1 MPIKISNEEIANLIK
16 IDESVSFEYK
26 GTLTDEIK
34 DRLSTYFA
42 AFANT
47 EGGLFAIGINNS
59 RETIGY
65 ALKERERDQISEQ
78 AKNCRPQ
85 VHIDIEEREY
95 DGQKIV
101 LIFVPKSK
109 YKIHIDNKKRF
120 PTRVGPTLDYL
131 DITGLI
137 PLVRERLGLDYKTT
151 KPEFLWES
159 QSSGEKVRTKAT
171 PEEIELCL
179 KAIDGA
185 TKEARLEGLKELELL
200 IYKRDISDELK
211 VLNLLEELLNDK
223 DGNIQRKVLN
233 ILGLMFRVIN
243 DESEKKLSNKYST
256 HILNLTEVESIPEV
270 RSDAIELLVEMDDK
284 RVIEKIIK
292 IILSESDE
300 LFNRVKSSSG
310 LRRLSD
316 ETKLQFKSK
325 LLEQLNI
332 PEQKENIKKRII
344 GVLDDIRMSS

>member
-1 MPIKISNEEIANLIK
+1 MQIKISNEEIADLIK
-16 IDESVSFEYK
+16 KDESVSFEYK
-26 GTLTDEIK
+26 GTLNDDIK
-34 DRLSTYFA
+34 GRLSTYFA

-47 EGGLFAIGINNS
+47 EGGLFVIGINNLK
-59 RETIGY
+59 ETIGY
-65 ALKERERDQISEQ
+65 TLKERERDQISEQ
-78 AKNCRPQ
+78 AKICRPQ
-85 VHIDIEEREY
+85 VDIDIEERKY

-101 LIFVPKSK
+101 LIYVPKSK

-151 KPEFLWES
+151 KPEFMWES
-159 QSSGEKVRTKAT
+159 PSLGEVKTKAKS
-171 PEEIELCL
+171 EEIELCL
-179 KAIDGA
+179 KAIEGA

-211 VLNLLEELLNDK
+211 VFDLLEELLNDK
-223 DGNIQRKVLN
+223 DGNIQRKVFD
-233 ILGLMFRVIN
+233 ILRLIHRVQN
-243 DESEKKLSNKYST
+243 DEESRKKLSDKYST
-256 HILNLTEVESIPEV
+256 HILNLAEIKSIPEV
-270 RSDAIELLVEMDDK
+270 HSDAIELLIEMDDK

-300 LFNRVKSSSG
+300 LYNRVKSNSG
-310 LRRLSD
+310 LRSLSD
-316 ETKLQFKSK
+316 ENKLGFKYK
-325 LLEQLNI
+325 LLEELNN

-344 GVLDDIRMSS
+344 DVLYDIRSS